1 MSKFVTNDYN
11 ISIGGTDFSASIN
24 SVTLD
29 VSVEEQETTAFG
41 DTSRT
46 RIGGLKDGSV
56 SLDWHQDFGS
66 ASVDETLWPLL
77 GTTVEIIITPTSGA
91 VSATNPS
98 YTFDALVTQY
108 QPFANAVG
116 ELATLSVSWPIS
128 GDVTRSTGA

>member
-1 MSKFVTNDYN
+1 MAKFVTTDYA
-11 ISIGGTDFSASIN
+11 ITIDGTDFSESIN

-41 DTSRT
+41 NTSRT

-56 SLDWHQDFGS
+56 SLDWHQDFG
-66 ASVDETLWPLL
+66 ADSVDSTLWPLL
-77 GTTVEIIITPTSGA
+77 GQTVTITLKPTSGA
-91 VSATNPS
+91 VSATNPE

-116 ELATLSVSWPIS
+116 ELATLSISWPTTSDIVR
-128 GDVTRSTGA
+128 DTGA